1 MRPRTQVPVAPGV
14 DIGDLLAQ
22 IDFSP
27 DNVVAAAATNPKL
40 FVKSIEFRVECLRK
54 RNAAKMA
61 WEKGQA
67 EADMAI
73 RREARKSGDKVTERY
88 IEEQVLLDP
97 GVATLATKFT
107 AADEMDEYSKL
118 IVEAF
123 RMRRDCLKIIGD
135 LTRDE
140 LSLARA
146 AEAGAEKLANT
157 RRRLRDKYPGSE
169 V

>member
-1 MRPRTQVPVAPGV
+1 MAPGV